1 MELAKTGENQVVASE
16 DFEKMEFGI
25 SQENIGLILETL
37 RSKMYSNPIAAICR
51 EIASNCRDSHREA
64 GKPNEPIEIRISDGD
79 VFMGVAEDVHATI
92 NFIDYGIGISP
103 ERIKNIYLLFGASTK
118 RSDNSQTG
126 GFGYGAKTPFAYSDS
141 FAVITNYNGK
151 KYTYFFSIGESRRGD
166 AYLISEMDTTD
177 PNGTTVSIPL
187 KDEDRQK
194 FEYELIRATYFWD
207 VLPNFTGRF
216 SMEFKSQI
224 DNRDSTILFKKEK
237 FLMATNSSPR
247 AFRTFAFIIDGI
259 YYDYTNTKELEPFR
273 QLVESTAQNKKVFL
287 VFKTGEVTISTNRE
301 SLYYDKK
308 TIALIL
314 RNSKEYASTIK
325 KEYIKCIKEYKGVY
339 YNFACAVSDYRR
351 SGSSTSANDLKTK
364 DLHKCLQGFDR
375 KFVESCRRK
384 YFDFYSGKKY
394 SGSNTEHSFL
404 SDIDKYMQI
413 YRFGKFVAGQ
423 KRDRR
428 VADNLSSVIGRFMS
442 GEYPLYSHQ
451 NFLERD
457 SIKKNLTIF
466 KQWPNARYYAIIL
479 TPKLDRGFYA
489 PELRRLKDEVEKINK
504 KISLLDPKSRDFDIE
519 KRRIIGELHYYK
531 AQLREAIHKRKV
543 LARFWSE
550 FPKICSKP
558 IPTYDSIPETK
569 ISRKPNSLTKD
580 SYRAVT
586 QTVRVD
592 YSGKNLTRELKIS
605 NDAAYSEVKASELQD
620 AIIVQTASNNVY
632 QIQTEIRNSMPYVSY
647 VSKLAFLFSEMF
659 FNRSNNKYYVSIVYA
674 KSTDYALIKS
684 NVARRV
690 YKLEDFIAEAKKCFT
705 EEKMRHIMNQ
715 YHMLSHLNNTKP
727 GDYPDLLKFVKTER
741 KIIWP
746 KVLRQLRFEE
756 RTEKI
761 RTKVLGGYGNDFR
774 QIIVF
779 DPQYINSTS
788 QREVCGYFTYTKL
801 DKLFASN
808 AGFNDLF
815 KSFKDMHDKLAI
827 RKVKQ
832 RKNLKEVF
840 RKHYGVFVTDL
851 IENYYRPANSYN
863 KVEHARVGICKMIR
877 EIDKKYEAFY
887 NKK

>member
-64 GKPNEPIEIRISDGD
+64 GKPKEPIEIRISNGD

-187 KDEDRQK
+187 KDEDRNK

-207 VLPNFTGRF
+207 VLPNFTGHF
-216 SMEFKSQI
+216 NLDFKNIME
-224 DNRDSTILFKKEK
+224 NRDSTILFKKEK
-237 FLMATNSSPR
+237 FLMASNSCPK

-273 QLVESTAQNKKVFL
+273 NLVESTAQNKKVFL

-308 TIALIL
+308 TIDLIL

-325 KEYIKCIKEYKGVY
+325 KEYVKCVREYKGVY
-339 YNFACAVSDYRR
+339 YKFAVAVSGYRHN
-351 SGSSTSANDLKTK
+351 TNNPTALDNKTA
-364 DLHKCLQGFDR
+364 DLHKCLESFDK
-375 KFVESCRRK
+375 KFVDSCRKK
-384 YFDFYSGKKY
+384 YFNFYVSRK
-394 SGSNTEHSFL
+394 NTSHHDVEYNFL
-404 SDIDKYMQI
+404 SDIDRHVQI
-413 YRFGKFVAGQ
+413 YRFGKFIPGT

-428 VADNLSSVIGRFMS
+428 VNDNFSSVIGRFIT
-442 GEYPLYSHQ
+442 GDYPLYSHP

-466 KQWPNARYYAIIL
+466 GKQWTNSRYYGIIMI
-479 TPKLDRGFYA
+479 PNLDRSFYA
-489 PELRRLKDEVEKINK
+489 TEKRRLKDEMDKVK
-504 KISLLDPKSRDFDIE
+504 KRIDGLDPKSSTYDFNKKELNYPKNALRDAMH
-519 KRRIIGELHYYK
+519 R
-531 AQLREAIHKRKV
+531 RKV
-543 LARFWSE
+543 LMRLWSE
-550 FPKICSKP
+550 FKDICP
-558 IPTYDSIPETK
+558 RAIPTYDSIPETK

-580 SYRAVT
+580 SYRAVV
-586 QTVRVD
+586 QIVRVD
-592 YSGKNLTRELKIS
+592 YSSKNLTRALKIS
-605 NDAAYSEVKASELQD
+605 NEASYKEVKSSDLTN
-620 AIIVQTASNNVY
+620 AIIIPTQSNNVY

-647 VSKLAFLFSEMF
+647 IEKLAYLFSEMF
-659 FNRSNNKYYVSIVYA
+659 FNGPNRGSKYLSIVYA
-674 KSTDYALIKS
+674 KMNDYSSIKS
-684 NVARRV
+684 NKAVNV
-690 YKLEDFIAEAKKCFT
+690 FKFEDFIADAKKNFSD
-705 EEKMRHIMNQ
+705 EKIKHIMNE
-715 YHMLSHLNNTKP
+715 YHMLLHLNGTKSA
-727 GDYPDLLKFVKTER
+727 DYPDLLKFVKNES
-741 KIIWP
+741 KVMWP

-761 RTKVLGGYGNDFR
+761 RNKVLGYTHGGVIEITIFEKDNIAR
-774 QIIVF
+774 
-779 DPQYINSTS
+779 TS
-788 QREVCGYFTYTKL
+788 AREAGGYFTYTKL
-801 DKLFASN
+801 HKIFDN
-808 AGFNDLF
+808 VDFNNLF
-815 KSFKDMHDKLAI
+815 KSFKDAHDNFSA
-827 RKVKQ
+827 RKEKQ
-832 RKNLKEVF
+832 RFNLKEVF
-840 RKHYGVFVTDL
+840 KKHYGVFVTDL
-851 IENYYRPANSYN
+851 VENYYRPANSYK
-863 KVEHARVGICKMIR
+863 KVDHARIGILKMVR
-877 EIDKKYEAFY
+877 QIDKKYEKFY